1 MMNIGE
7 FAQLTGLS
15 TKALRIYDEQGLLR
29 PASVDPWT
37 GYRRYTAAQLAA
49 AVRIKGMREAGVPL
63 ADAPGILAGGEQGA
77 AALAAYRES
86 LAAERERQDA
96 ALAAVEALLRG
107 EDAGRGVAERRAP
120 AQHWAGAVLPAE
132 AGGEDTA
139 DGEAAEEE
147 ANAVFA
153 ALWRALS
160 AAGNR
165 PAGPFWSTLR
175 AAGEDGVELLCCW
188 PVPHAVPQDFAPEG
202 LTVES
207 GLLPERTELA
217 VSWRYDDPIPGLPG
231 AVHPAVLMLLAEAE
245 RRGAEPDLSPLRQI
259 GLLEDGH
266 PAGVE
271 VAVALA

>member
-1 MMNIGE
+1 
-7 FAQLTGLS
+7 
-15 TKALRIYDEQGLLR
+15 
-29 PASVDPWT
+29 
-37 GYRRYTAAQLAA
+37 
-49 AVRIKGMREAGVPL
+49 IKGMREAGVPL

-132 AGGEDTA
+132 AGGGRSD
-139 DGEAAEEE
+139 
-147 ANAVFA
+147 AVFA
-153 ALWRALS
+153 ALGRALS
-160 AAGNR
+160 AAGSR
-165 PAGPFWSTLR
+165 PAGPFRSTLR
-175 AAGEDGVELLCCW
+175 AAGEDGGGLLGCW

-217 VSWRYDDPIPGLPG
+217 VSWRHDDP
-231 AVHPAVLMLLAEAE
+231 
-245 RRGAEPDLSPLRQI
+245 
-259 GLLEDGH
+259 
-266 PAGVE
+266 
-271 VAVALA
+271 